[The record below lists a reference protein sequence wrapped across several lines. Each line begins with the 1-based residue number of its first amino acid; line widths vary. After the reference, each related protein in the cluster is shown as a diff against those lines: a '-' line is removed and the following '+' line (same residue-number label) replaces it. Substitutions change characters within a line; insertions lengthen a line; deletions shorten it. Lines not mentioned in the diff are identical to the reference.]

1 MRHMHIP
8 IIMQALRFMRA
19 PPFQI
24 RISAGFNAIILVGF
38 ALVNRFPKDLHSTQ
52 KIVRFRAGGL
62 RSQRMRLSV
71 FFSRREPMV
80 CNSCTMMTIS
90 ATVTSIT
97 GVLYR

>member
-71 FFSRREPMV
+71 FFSTNEPIIW
-80 CNSCTMMTIS
+80 NSWTITTIS
-90 ATVTSIT
+90 STVTIIT
-97 GVLYR
+97 GVL